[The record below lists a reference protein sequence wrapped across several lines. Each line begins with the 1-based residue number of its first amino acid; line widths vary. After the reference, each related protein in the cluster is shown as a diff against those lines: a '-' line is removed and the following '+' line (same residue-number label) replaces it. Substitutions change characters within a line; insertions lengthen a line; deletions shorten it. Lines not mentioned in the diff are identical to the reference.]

1 MGKLHIYW
9 DSSGKILYQLFRCA
23 NFDKIISFSVD
34 INLINIS
41 FNVDIYLINIS
52 FSVDIYLINI
62 SLSVDIYLINISF
75 IVDIYLTII
84 SFSVDIYL
92 INTSLSV
99 DIYLIKIGNL
109 FNQNRTIQTVII
121 TYRNETQKH
130 QFPWTRPH
138 ISPRTILKL

>member
-52 FSVDIYLINI
+52 F
-62 SLSVDIYLINISF
+62 
-75 IVDIYLTII
+75 IVDIYLAII

-130 QFPWTRPH
+130 QFP
-138 ISPRTILKL
+138 